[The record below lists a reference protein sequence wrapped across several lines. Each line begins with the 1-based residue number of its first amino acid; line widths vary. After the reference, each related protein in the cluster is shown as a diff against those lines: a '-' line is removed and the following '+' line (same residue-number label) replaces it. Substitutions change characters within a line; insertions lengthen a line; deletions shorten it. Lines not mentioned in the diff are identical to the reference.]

1 MSRQPDGRLKRALT
15 EIALRELVLPVLK
28 NLKEIFSTKK
38 RQVTADPVQ
47 EGGKKKRARVE
58 SPGDDDGGS
67 CGNSSSVS
75 SSSSS
80 SSSSIANDKSPL
92 LVENCA
98 VERAEL
104 VLLKH
109 SLYIARKEVESF

>member
-15 EIALRELVLPVLK
+15 EIALRELVLPVLE

-80 SSSSIANDKSPL
+80 SIANDKSPL

-109 SLYIARKEVESF
+109 SLYIARKEVESI

>member
-15 EIALRELVLPVLK
+15 EIALRELVLPVLE

-38 RQVTADPVQ
+38 RQVTADPAQ
-47 EGGKKKRARVE
+47 EGGKKKKARVE

-67 CGNSSSVS
+67 CGNSSSV
-75 SSSSS
+75 SSSS

-109 SLYIARKEVESF
+109 SLYIARKEVESI